1 MMAGLSQHT
10 ASVPSK
16 PLVKPLRLLRAPVN
30 GLVRAMQSAGRW
42 LTFVAQTFWLLPVTI
57 RKYRRETMVVM
68 NNLAWGRGSIIVDG
82 GVVSVLGI
90 LGVTVGAIV
99 AIEAFATLNLIG
111 LGALAGVI
119 GGWGNVREMAPL
131 VAGVAFASQAGC
143 RMTAEI
149 GSMRIADEIDATE
162 AMGLRAIPF
171 VVGTR
176 VIGGLL
182 CVIPGFLL
190 TLAISFVTSSVMIKI
205 IYGQPGGT
213 YDHYFVQFLTVTDVA
228 QSLLKA
234 VVYCTAVTLI
244 HCYYGFFAAG
254 GPVGVGEASGRA
266 IRTSLV
272 TIMVLDLATTILLWG
287 LRPEFVFKG

>member
-1 MMAGLSQHT
+1 MGILTQPG
-10 ASVPSK
+10 SVPS
-16 PLVKPLRLLRAPVN
+16 RLF
-30 GLVRAMQSAGRW
+30 STRW
-42 LTFVAQTFWLLPVTI
+42 LPVRQLQEPFRAAGQWATFIFQTIWLLPLTV
-57 RKYRRETMVVM
+57 RKYRRETLQVM
-68 NNLAWGRGSIIVDG
+68 NNLAWGKGSVIVDG
-82 GVVSVLGI
+82 GVISVLAV
-90 LGVTVGAIV
+90 LGVTVGGIV

-149 GSMRIADEIDATE
+149 GSMRIAEEIDATE
-162 AMGLRAIPF
+162 AMGLRAIPY

-176 VIGGLL
+176 VVGGLI

-190 TLAISFVTSSVMIKI
+190 TLVVSFLTCDVVIRIFYS
-205 IYGQPGGT
+205 QPGGT
-213 YDHYFVQFLTVTDVA
+213 YHHYFIEFLTPADIA
-228 QSLLKA
+228 ASLLKA
-234 VVYCTAVTLI
+234 TVYCTAVTLI
-244 HCYYGFFAAG
+244 HCYYGYFASG

-266 IRTSLV
+266 IRASLV
-272 TIMVLDLATTILLWG
+272 TIMVLDLATTIMLWG

>member
-1 MMAGLSQHT
+1 MSRIPTVLARAVREPFRVAGQW
-10 ASVPSK
+10 A
-16 PLVKPLRLLRAPVN
+16 
-30 GLVRAMQSAGRW
+30 
-42 LTFVAQTFWLLPVTI
+42 TFIGQTFWLLPITL
-57 RKYRRETMVVM
+57 RNYRRETLQMM
-68 NNLAWGRGSIIVDG
+68 NNLAWGRGSLIVDG
-82 GVVSVLGI
+82 GVISVLAI

-111 LGALAGVI
+111 LGALAGII

-176 VIGGLL
+176 VVGGLI

-190 TLAISFVTSSVMIKI
+190 TLIVSFATASFVIRGL
-205 IYGQPGGT
+205 YEQAGGT
-213 YDHYFVQFLTVTDVA
+213 YQHYFVQFLTLEDIGA
-228 QSLLKA
+228 SLLKA
-234 VVYCTAVTLI
+234 TVYCTAVTLI
-244 HCYYGFFAAG
+244 HCYYGYFASG

-272 TIMVLDLATTILLWG
+272 TIMVLDLATTIILWG

>member
-1 MMAGLSQHT
+1 MAVVAQEGSGT
-10 ASVPSK
+10 PSALFAVR
-16 PLVKPLRLLRAPVN
+16 PWLLTRLREPFR
-30 GLVRAMQSAGRW
+30 SAGQW
-42 LTFVAQTFWLLPVTI
+42 ATFIGQTFWLLPITV
-57 RKYRRETMVVM
+57 RRYRRETLQVM
-68 NNLAWGRGSIIVDG
+68 NNLAWGRGSIVVDG
-82 GVVSVLGI
+82 GVISVLAI
-90 LGVTVGAIV
+90 LGITVGAIV

-176 VIGGLL
+176 VVGGLL
-182 CVIPGFLL
+182 CVVPGFLL
-190 TLAISFVTSSVMIKI
+190 TLVVSFVTSDTVIRI
-205 IYGQPGGT
+205 FYTQPGGT
-213 YDHYFVQFLTVTDVA
+213 YNHYFVEFLTPADIA
-228 QSLLKA
+228 ASLLKA
-234 VVYCTAVTLI
+234 TVYCTAVTLI
-244 HCYYGFFAAG
+244 HCYYGFFASG

-266 IRTSLV
+266 IRASLV
-272 TIMVLDLATTILLWG
+272 MIMVLDLATTIMLWG
-287 LRPEFVFKG
+287 LQPQFVFKG

>member
-1 MMAGLSQHT
+1 VASST
-10 ASVPSK
+10 AS
-16 PLVKPLRLLRAPVN
+16 
-30 GLVRAMQSAGRW
+30 SAATNVSRIVH
-42 LTFVAQTFWLLPVTI
+42 LPISALAETFRTAGQWAAFIAQTIWLLPITV
-57 RKYRRETMVVM
+57 RRYRRETLHVV
-68 NNLAWGRGSIIVDG
+68 NNLAWGRGSVVVDG
-82 GVVSVLGI
+82 GVISVLAI

-111 LGALAGVI
+111 LGPLAGVI

-149 GSMRIADEIDATE
+149 GSMRIADEIDAAE
-162 AMGLRAIPF
+162 AMGLRSIPF

-176 VIGGLL
+176 VIGGLV

-190 TLAISFVTSSVMIKI
+190 TLVVSFITSDMVIRVL
-205 IYGQPGGT
+205 YGQPGGT
-213 YDHYFVQFLTVTDVA
+213 YNHYFVQFLTPSDIA
-228 QSLLKA
+228 YSLLKA

-244 HCYYGFFAAG
+244 HCYYGYFASG

-266 IRTSLV
+266 IRASLV
-272 TIMVLDLATTILLWG
+272 IIMVLDLATTILLWG
-287 LRPEFVFKG
+287 LRPQFVFKG

>member
-1 MMAGLSQHT
+1 MKILGLMRH
-10 ASVPSK
+10 
-16 PLVKPLRLLRAPVN
+16 LLEPFR
-30 GLVRAMQSAGRW
+30 SAGQW
-42 LTFVAQTFWLLPVTI
+42 ATFIAQTIWMLPITV
-57 RKYRRETMVVM
+57 RRYRRETLRVM

-82 GVVSVLGI
+82 GVISVLAI
-90 LGVTVGAIV
+90 LGITVGAIV
-99 AIEAFATLNLIG
+99 AIEAFATLNLVG
-111 LGALAGVI
+111 LGALAGII

-149 GSMRIADEIDATE
+149 GSMRISEEIDATE

-190 TLAISFVTSSVMIKI
+190 TLVVSFVTSDTVIRRL
-205 IYGQPGGT
+205 YGQPGGT
-213 YDHYFVQFLTVTDVA
+213 YNHYFVEFLTPADIA
-228 QSLLKA
+228 ASLLKA
-234 VVYCTAVTLI
+234 TVYCTAVTYI
-244 HCYYGFFAAG
+244 HCYYGFFASG

-266 IRTSLV
+266 IRASLV
-272 TIMVLDLATTILLWG
+272 TIMVLDLATTIMLWG
-287 LRPEFVFKG
+287 LRPQFVFKG

>member
-1 MMAGLSQHT
+1 MQS
-10 ASVPSK
+10 
-16 PLVKPLRLLRAPVN
+16 PLV
-30 GLVRAMQSAGRW
+30 SAGQW
-42 LTFVAQTFWLLPVTI
+42 VTFIAQTVWLLPITI
-57 RKYRRETMVVM
+57 RRYRRETLQVM
-68 NNLAWGRGSIIVDG
+68 NNLAWGRGSVIVDG
-82 GVVSVLGI
+82 GVISVLAI

-149 GSMRIADEIDATE
+149 GSMRIAEEIDAVE
-162 AMGLRAIPF
+162 AMGLRSVPY

-176 VIGGLL
+176 VIGGLM

-190 TLAISFVTSSVMIKI
+190 ALSVSFVSCDI
-205 IYGQPGGT
+205 IIRVFYGQPGGT
-213 YDHYFVQFLTVTDVA
+213 YQHYFVEFLTPADIA
-228 QSLLKA
+228 ASLLKA

-244 HCYYGFFAAG
+244 HCYYGFFASG
-254 GPVGVGEASGRA
+254 GPVGVGQASGRA
-266 IRTSLV
+266 IRSSLV
-272 TIMVLDLATTILLWG
+272 TIMVLDLATTIMLWG
-287 LRPEFVFKG
+287 LRPQFVFKG